1 MGRLEMWKK
10 EIKST
15 WKEAQALIIRENAN
29 QNYYNEVSPH
39 TSQNGQHPKEG
50 MEKRE
55 HCYTVNENVNW

>member
-1 MGRLEMWKK
+1 MKRG
-10 EIKST
+10 ST
-15 WKEAQALIIRENAN
+15 ALIIRENAN

-39 TSQNGQHPKEG
+39 SSQNGQHPKEG